1 MRYRFSVSILFCDSQ
16 DPVSGGPVVNIKLT
30 ARKKKRPILLPVP
43 RFEQPDD
50 VTCGPTCLAQVY
62 KYYGCERSLTTIIEE
77 TPRNPDGGTLAV
89 YLGISALRNGFR
101 TQIYAYNLRV
111 FDPTWWKLDVAALLR
126 KLQSRLEKVRS
137 QKLRRTIS
145 GYLDYLQLGGEV
157 HFAELTQEL
166 LAGILAK
173 GYPILTG
180 LNATYLYGTPREYQ
194 DEYDDVRGEPVG
206 HFVVI
211 SGYYPASRRFIVRD
225 PSSHIPFSRT
235 GKYSVEAQRLIS
247 AILLG
252 DITYDAVLLVVSRR

>member
-1 MRYRFSVSILFCDSQ
+1 MRAR
-16 DPVSGGPVVNIKLT
+16 
-30 ARKKKRPILLPVP
+30 RKKPILLPVP
-43 RFEQPDD
+43 RFAQPDD

-62 KYYGCERSLTTIIEE
+62 KYYGFEKSLSAIIQE

-89 YLGISALRNGFR
+89 FLGISALRDGFA
-101 TQIYAYNLRV
+101 TQIYSYNLRV
-111 FDPTWWKLDVAALLR
+111 FDPTWRKLDVSALLS
-126 KLQSRLEKVRS
+126 KLESRLQKVKS
-137 QKLRRTIS
+137 QRLHRTIN
-145 GYLDYLQLGGEV
+145 GYRDYIQLGGEV
-157 HFAELTQEL
+157 CFAELTQEL

-173 GYPILTG
+173 GHPVLTG
-180 LNATYLYGTPREYQ
+180 LNATYLYGTPREYR

-211 SGYYPASRRFIVRD
+211 SGDYPASGRFIVRD

-252 DITYDAVLLVVSRR
+252 DVTYDGVLLIVSCR